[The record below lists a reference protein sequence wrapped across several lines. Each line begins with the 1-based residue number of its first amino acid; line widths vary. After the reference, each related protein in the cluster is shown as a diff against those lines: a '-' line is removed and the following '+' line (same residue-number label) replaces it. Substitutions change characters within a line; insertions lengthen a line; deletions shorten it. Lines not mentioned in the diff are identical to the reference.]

1 MESLFTGLIGA
12 IVGVIF
18 GHYMTV
24 RLVNKKTSL
33 QEQAF
38 YFELE
43 ILLDKYKNDL
53 VHKFDDFNNPVK
65 NRYVI
70 GAPVVDMSLINALSI
85 ELAGTD
91 KVLNKEVR
99 TLIIHTTKFAE
110 DLVDTAKK
118 REKFR
123 EKFNK
128 ADAKNTEEYLKLT
141 KQMLRDEVQLVF
153 YLYKLVKDRNN
164 FRFGGYSNLEMANV
178 ACDVAHIAFDTQ
190 VWQGICQV
198 VAEA

>member
-1 MESLFTGLIGA
+1 MEGLFTGLIGA

-24 RLVNKKTSL
+24 RLVDKKTSL

-43 ILLDKYKNDL
+43 ILLDKYKKDL
-53 VHKFDDFNNPVK
+53 AHKFDDFNNPIK
-65 NRYVI
+65 NSYVI
-70 GAPVVDMSLINALSI
+70 GAPVVDMSLINALSV

-110 DLVDTAKK
+110 NLVDTAKK
-118 REKFR
+118 REKF
-123 EKFNK
+123 ND
-128 ADAKNTEEYLKLT
+128 ADAQNTKEFLKLT
-141 KQMLRDEVQLVF
+141 KQMLIEEVQLVF
-153 YLYKLVKDRNN
+153 YLYKLINDRNN
-164 FRFGGYSNLEMANV
+164 FRFGGYSNLEMASV
-178 ACDVAHIAFDTQ
+178 ACDVADIAFDNQ
-190 VWQGICQV
+190 VWQAIMPV
-198 VAEA
+198 VVEA

>member
-43 ILLDKYKNDL
+43 ILLDKYKKDL
-53 VHKFDDFNNPVK
+53 VHKLDDFNNPVK
-65 NRYVI
+65 SRYII

-91 KVLNKEVR
+91 KVLNKEIR

-110 DLVDTAKK
+110 NLADTAKK
-118 REKFR
+118 REKFN
-123 EKFNK
+123 E
-128 ADAKNTEEYLKLT
+128 ADAQNTKEFLKLT
-141 KQMLRDEVQLVF
+141 KQMLTDEVQLVF
-153 YLYKLVKDRNN
+153 YLYKLVNDRNN
-164 FRFGGYSNLEMANV
+164 FRFGGYSYLEMANV
-178 ACDVAHIAFDTQ
+178 ACDVADVAFDNQ
-190 VWQGICQV
+190 VWQVIMPSGS
-198 VAEA
+198 